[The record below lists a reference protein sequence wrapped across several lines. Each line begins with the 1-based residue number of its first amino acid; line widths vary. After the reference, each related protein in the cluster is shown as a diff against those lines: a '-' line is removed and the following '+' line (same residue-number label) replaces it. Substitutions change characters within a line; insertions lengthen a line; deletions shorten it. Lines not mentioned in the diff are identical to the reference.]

1 VRRFVDCVS
10 RDTNS
15 VRNFRHRRW
24 LVANT
29 RIADQ
34 WTAMLGCWLRWP
46 QFDPEALMLCGPAPN
61 RGLGR
66 PRPDASTASWAN

>member
-34 WTAMLGCWLRWP
+34 WTAMLEVLATLAAVRPGG
-46 QFDPEALMLCGPAPN
+46 FDVVLAGAQSW
-61 RGLGR
+61 
-66 PRPDASTASWAN
+66 PRPTAAGCIHRELG